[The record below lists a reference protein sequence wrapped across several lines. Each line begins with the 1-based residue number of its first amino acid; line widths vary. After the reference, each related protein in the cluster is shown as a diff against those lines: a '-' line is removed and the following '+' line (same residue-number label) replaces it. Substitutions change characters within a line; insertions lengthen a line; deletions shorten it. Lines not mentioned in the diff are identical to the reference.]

1 MLFASDLDNTLIHS
15 HLKAKPGDICVEI
28 KDGKELSFM
37 SPKAYELLRVIRTRC
52 RFVPVTTR
60 SLEQY
65 RRLSLPGNTPLEYA
79 LVSHGALLLVNGQVD
94 ELWAR
99 ESQERLKDCLP
110 LLEFYR
116 KHLTGLFPDCRTSDG
131 FFIFAKSENAENAAS
146 ELKAMVNPRL
156 FSVCGVY
163 NKVYIFPRQ
172 LSKGGAVKRLTR
184 RLEEPEGPLV
194 CAGDSWLDLSM
205 LKIADKAIVPGAY
218 PYDGENFARASGG
231 DFSVDVLQA
240 VRKLQVSNLRIWG
253 EFPSSLTNKKI
264 PLK

>member
-15 HLKAKPGDICVEI
+15 HLKVKPGDICVEI

-37 SPKAYELLRVIRTRC
+37 SPKAHELLRVIRTRC

-65 RRLSLPGNTPLEYA
+65 RRLSFPGDTPLEYA

-94 ELWAR
+94 EPWAR

-110 LLEFYR
+110 LLELYR
-116 KHLTGLFPDCRTSDG
+116 KHLAGLFPDCRTSDG
-131 FFIFAKSENAENAAS
+131 FFIFAKSENSKNAAL

-163 NKVYIFPRQ
+163 NKVYIFPRR
-172 LSKGGAVKRLTR
+172 LSKGGAVKRLLL
-184 RLEEPEGPLV
+184 RLGEPEGPLV
-194 CAGDSWLDLSM
+194 CAGDSRLDLSM
-205 LKIADKAIVPGAY
+205 LRIADKAIVPETY
-218 PYDGENFARASGG
+218 PHDGKNFVRASGG

-240 VRKLQVSNLRIWG
+240 VRDRYFVQNRSWGKVLEGLR
-253 EFPSSLTNKKI
+253 SAKN
-264 PLK
+264 